1 MWAFIIAIIAL
12 GLTQV
17 ISILVAFRYG
27 LSNNQTLPPSTA
39 AQKTSAI
46 GTLIAIAIA
55 ASPWL
60 PEPLLALAPAFDSA
74 HFLPFL
80 ALFLAAL
87 FAALLALFQYLEK
100 L

>member
-1 MWAFIIAIIAL
+1 MWAFIVAIIVL

-17 ISILVAFRYG
+17 LSILVAFRYG
-27 LSNNQTLPPSTA
+27 VRDNQSLPPSRA

-46 GTLIAIAIA
+46 GALIAIAIS

-60 PEPLLALAPAFDSA
+60 PERLLALAPQFDAA
-74 HFLPFL
+74 HLSFL
-80 ALFLAAL
+80 ALFLATL
-87 FAALLALFQYLEK
+87 LVALLALFQYLEK

>member
-1 MWAFIIAIIAL
+1 MWAFIVAIIAF

-17 ISILVAFRYG
+17 LSILVAFRYG
-27 LSNNQTLPPSTA
+27 VRDNQSLPPSTA

-46 GTLIAIAIA
+46 GALIAIAVA

-60 PEPLLALAPAFDSA
+60 PEPLALAPEFDAA

-80 ALFLAAL
+80 ALILAAL
-87 FAALLALFQYLEK
+87 FVAFFALLQYLEK